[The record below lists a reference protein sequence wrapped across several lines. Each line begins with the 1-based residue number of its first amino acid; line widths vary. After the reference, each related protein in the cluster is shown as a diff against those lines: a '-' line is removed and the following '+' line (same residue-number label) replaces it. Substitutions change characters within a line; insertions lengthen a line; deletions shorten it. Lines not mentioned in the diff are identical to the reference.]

1 MSIKVNAQTGLF
13 WLIRIYYYKFFYYS
27 FFMDKILWED
37 KPSQISNFWTYLL
50 FFWTI
55 IPPIIVY
62 LNTKFIKYELDS
74 QRLKI
79 KKGIL
84 SQSIEETELYRVK
97 DYSILKPLF
106 LRLFGLG
113 NLVLT
118 TSDKNNKY
126 VTLKAIKDVEKIKDL
141 VRTHVETARKRTG
154 TKEVDFT

>member
-1 MSIKVNAQTGLF
+1 
-13 WLIRIYYYKFFYYS
+13 
-27 FFMDKILWED
+27 MDKMLWED
-37 KPSQISNFWTYLL
+37 RPSQISNFWIYLL

-62 LNTKFIKYELDS
+62 LNTRFIKYELDS

-79 KKGIL
+79 KKGVL
-84 SQSIEETELYRVK
+84 SQNIEETELYRVK
-97 DYSILKPLF
+97 DYSILKPFF

-141 VRTHVETARKRTG
+141 VRTHVEKSRKRTG
-154 TKEVDFT
+154 TKEVDFE

>member
-1 MSIKVNAQTGLF
+1 
-13 WLIRIYYYKFFYYS
+13 
-27 FFMDKILWED
+27 MDKMLWED
-37 KPSQISNFWTYLL
+37 RPSQISNFWIYLL

-84 SQSIEETELYRVK
+84 SQNIEETELYIVK
-97 DYSILKPLF
+97 DYSILKPFF

-113 NLVLT
+113 HLVLT

-126 VTLKAIKDVEKIKDL
+126 ARLVAIKDTEKVKDIIRNHVEK
-141 VRTHVETARKRTG
+141 ARKRTG
-154 TKEVDFT
+154 TKEVDFE

>member
-1 MSIKVNAQTGLF
+1 
-13 WLIRIYYYKFFYYS
+13 
-27 FFMDKILWED
+27 MDKMLWED
-37 KPSQISNFWTYLL
+37 RPSQISNFWIYLL

-62 LNTKFIKYELDS
+62 LNTRFTKYELDS
-74 QRLKI
+74 QRLII

-118 TSDKNNKY
+118 TSDKTNKY
-126 VTLKAIKDVEKIKDL
+126 VTLKAIKDVEKISDL
-141 VRTHVETARKRTG
+141 VRTHVEKARKRTG
-154 TKEVDFT
+154 TKEVDFE

>member
-1 MSIKVNAQTGLF
+1 
-13 WLIRIYYYKFFYYS
+13 
-27 FFMDKILWED
+27 MDKMLWED
-37 KPSQISNFWTYLL
+37 RPSQISNFWIYLL

-62 LNTKFIKYELDS
+62 LNTRFIKYELDS

-84 SQSIEETELYRVK
+84 SQNIEETELYRVK

-141 VRTHVETARKRTG
+141 VRTHVEKSRKRTG
-154 TKEVDFT
+154 TKEVDFE

>member
-1 MSIKVNAQTGLF
+1 
-13 WLIRIYYYKFFYYS
+13 
-27 FFMDKILWED
+27 MDKMLWED
-37 KPSQISNFWTYLL
+37 RPSQISNFWIYLL

-62 LNTKFIKYELDS
+62 LNTRFIKYELDS

-79 KKGIL
+79 KKGVL
-84 SQSIEETELYRVK
+84 SQNIEETELYRVK

-141 VRTHVETARKRTG
+141 VRTHVEKSRKRTG
-154 TKEVDFT
+154 TKEVDFE

>member
-1 MSIKVNAQTGLF
+1 
-13 WLIRIYYYKFFYYS
+13 
-27 FFMDKILWED
+27 MDKMLWED
-37 KPSQISNFWTYLL
+37 RPSQISNFWIYLL

-62 LNTKFIKYELDS
+62 LNTRFTKYELDS

-84 SQSIEETELYRVK
+84 SQNIEETELYRVK
-97 DYSILKPLF
+97 DYSILKPFF

-113 NLVLT
+113 HLVLT

-126 VTLKAIKDVEKIKDL
+126 VRLVAIKDTEKVKDIIRNHVEK
-141 VRTHVETARKRTG
+141 ARKRTG
-154 TKEVDFT
+154 TKEVDFE

>member
-1 MSIKVNAQTGLF
+1 
-13 WLIRIYYYKFFYYS
+13 
-27 FFMDKILWED
+27 MDKMLWED
-37 KPSQISNFWTYLL
+37 RPSQISSFWIYLL

-62 LNTKFIKYELDS
+62 LNTRFTKYELDS

-97 DYSILKPLF
+97 DYSILKPFF

-113 NLVLT
+113 HLVLT

-126 VTLKAIKDVEKIKDL
+126 VRLVAIKDTEKVKDIIRNHVEK
-141 VRTHVETARKRTG
+141 ARKRTR
-154 TKEVDFT
+154 TREVDFE

>member
-1 MSIKVNAQTGLF
+1 
-13 WLIRIYYYKFFYYS
+13 
-27 FFMDKILWED
+27 MDKILWED
-37 KPSQISNFWTYLL
+37 RPSQISNFWIYLL

-62 LNTKFIKYELDS
+62 LNTRFIKYELDS

-84 SQSIEETELYRVK
+84 SRNIEETELYRVK
-97 DYSILKPLF
+97 DYSILKPFF

-113 NLVLT
+113 HLVLT

-126 VTLKAIKDVEKIKDL
+126 VRLVAIKDTEKVKDIIRNHVEK
-141 VRTHVETARKRTG
+141 ARKRTG
-154 TKEVDFT
+154 TKEVDFE

>member
-1 MSIKVNAQTGLF
+1 
-13 WLIRIYYYKFFYYS
+13 
-27 FFMDKILWED
+27 MDKLLWED
-37 KPSQISNFWTYLL
+37 RPSQISNFWIYLL

-62 LNTKFIKYELDS
+62 LNTRFIKYELDS

-84 SQSIEETELYRVK
+84 SQNIEETELYRVK
-97 DYSILKPLF
+97 DYSILKPFF

-113 NLVLT
+113 HLVLT

-126 VTLKAIKDVEKIKDL
+126 VRLVAIKDTEKVKDIIRNHVEK
-141 VRTHVETARKRTG
+141 ARKRTG
-154 TKEVDFT
+154 TKEVDFE

>member
-1 MSIKVNAQTGLF
+1 
-13 WLIRIYYYKFFYYS
+13 
-27 FFMDKILWED
+27 MDKMLWED
-37 KPSQISNFWTYLL
+37 RPSQISNFWIYLL

-62 LNTKFIKYELDS
+62 LNTRFTKYELDS
-74 QRLKI
+74 QRLII

-118 TSDKNNKY
+118 TSDKTNKY

-141 VRTHVETARKRTG
+141 VRTHVEKARKRTG
-154 TKEVDFT
+154 TKEVDFE